1 MRKIVFGILVLV
13 SLSTIGIS
21 IATDVIYEDEY
32 IKFNYSENFTDTWFD
47 SGSDYMLYM
56 GSNDRINIQLDL
68 STYHIFID
76 CSKDFS
82 NLSEFGN
89 LINSIEI
96 KY

>member
-1 MRKIVFGILVLV
+1 
-13 SLSTIGIS
+13 
-21 IATDVIYEDEY
+21 
-32 IKFNYSENFTDTWFD
+32 
-47 SGSDYMLYM
+47 MLYM

-82 NLSEFGN
+82 NVSEFGN